1 MVLPKPLER
10 MVANELVD
18 LAWVEEG
25 ENWKD
30 ETLDGKACHYMA
42 QPLVE
47 LYGGCMV
54 VLKVP

>member
-1 MVLPKPLER
+1 

-30 ETLDGKACHYMA
+30 ETLDGQVCHYMA